1 MCASPERYL
10 AKRGQ
15 KIISQPIKG
24 TARRDSNPEE
34 DKLIAERLFHD
45 EKERSEN
52 VMIVDLSEL
61 KPGIYFC
68 KLISG
73 ELTLYTKFIKT

>member
-1 MCASPERYL
+1 MQSLASINYSINERT
-10 AKRGQ
+10 
-15 KIISQPIKG
+15 ISSLSIVDVLGNTQ
-24 TARRDSNPEE
+24 T
-34 DKLIAERLFHD
+34 KLSTNDHHPG
-45 EKERSEN
+45 EN